1 MFAPRRIPSRR
12 RKSKAGVTVD
22 RFQGLVGIV
31 LILGIIILL
40 SRHRTAIKW
49 RTLAVGLLLQVG
61 VALLILKWGPGY
73 EALKWFSGLVQGLI
87 GFTNEGTQFVFGG
100 LLSDNNG
107 FVFALSVLPVII
119 FLGAVIGAL
128 YYLRVIQVF
137 VHVLGTTLNKV
148 MGTSKIESVF
158 ASTVIFLGQSEAPL
172 MIKPY
177 LSKLTRSEL
186 FACMTGGFAAVAG
199 STLVGYSLLGAPLPY
214 LLAASVMNAPGS
226 LLVAKALMPETE
238 TSVASVNTLKV
249 RDTESKNL
257 IDAIGNGAISGGRIA
272 VIVGCLLI
280 AFIALIALVSAVLG
294 WVGSLFGFEGWSL
307 EGLFGIIFAPLAWAL
322 GVPWQDAAQ
331 VGNFIGQK
339 TILNEFVGYTAFG
352 PEIPNLDPQSVLIT
366 TFALAGF
373 ANLSSIA
380 IQIGS
385 IGGLAPDRRADVA
398 QLGLFAL
405 LGGFL
410 TNMLNAAL
418 VGVIIGL

>member
-128 YYLRVIQVF
+128 YYLRVIQIF
-137 VHVLGTTLNKV
+137 VHVLGTTLNKI
-148 MGTSKIESVF
+148 MCTSKIESVF

-322 GVPWQDAAQ
+322 GVPWHDAAQ

-418 VGVIIGL
+418 VGVIMGL

>member
-1 MFAPRRIPSRR
+1 M
-12 RKSKAGVTVD
+12 G

-137 VHVLGTTLNKV
+137 VHVLGTTRNKV

-199 STLVGYSLLGAPLPY
+199 STSPSGSAPSSVR
-214 LLAASVMNAPGS
+214 AAP
-226 LLVAKALMPETE
+226 
-238 TSVASVNTLKV
+238 
-249 RDTESKNL
+249 
-257 IDAIGNGAISGGRIA
+257 
-272 VIVGCLLI
+272 
-280 AFIALIALVSAVLG
+280 
-294 WVGSLFGFEGWSL
+294 
-307 EGLFGIIFAPLAWAL
+307 
-322 GVPWQDAAQ
+322 
-331 VGNFIGQK
+331 
-339 TILNEFVGYTAFG
+339 
-352 PEIPNLDPQSVLIT
+352 PQSP
-366 TFALAGF
+366 
-373 ANLSSIA
+373 LSA
-380 IQIGS
+380 RQ
-385 IGGLAPDRRADVA
+385 
-398 QLGLFAL
+398 
-405 LGGFL
+405 
-410 TNMLNAAL
+410 
-418 VGVIIGL
+418 